1 MKRKTRTWINR
12 AVSVAVAVAMVPGMW
27 ASAAGAHDGKLTD
40 RVTHSDKNFNDYE
53 YIRMDEKD
61 FDEIIDG
68 LQDLADDPASAD
80 AVLDVIIAMEDY
92 FSEMSAN
99 YSIARIY
106 SDKVADDQY
115 WDDEVK
121 FYDELAHSVYDKL
134 MQSYRTIA
142 TSTNSDVLH
151 DRVDDEDD
159 WQEILDYVDMTQEQK
174 DLAAKETE
182 LSLQYDILYNKEYTS
197 TIGGK
202 KYTKDELTEAMNNG
216 QIQQN
221 DYMTAY
227 ADILKQANEERG
239 QLYLELVDIRTQI
252 AKSYGYDNYAEYAYE
267 ESYDRDYSISDLDA
281 YRQDIKDYL
290 IPAQDQL
297 TLQLFLYYSDQLQ
310 DAFKEPMS
318 VQESL
323 DIMYKYL
330 PEISN
335 DMLVSLDYMV
345 DHDLYDLEVNDK
357 KAPGGYTTQI
367 SGQYFA
373 PFMYNCADGTY
384 SDMRTVIHEFGHY
397 NELYYMDH
405 DSWYYGST
413 DLDIAEIHSQGLEL
427 LFMDYSD
434 EIFGDYGEVMNL
446 YTVYNLTYAAVEGAK
461 EDYFQYL
468 VYTNADG
475 LTLDKVNELYYDCVM
490 EYGGQYGSLLSDSI
504 SLANAGY
511 LDKNVSYDWVNIPHT
526 FQSPMYYI
534 SYSVSVA
541 AVLELF
547 DRILDDR
554 DAGIDMYLSLVDAE
568 FQEPF
573 QDTLATVGLNN
584 PITNPRFDVY
594 ASDLLYYLGLS
605 EERIVDNTVYGGD
618 DPSTDPGTGTDP
630 KPTQKPDKDSDK
642 DDDDWE
648 DGDIDV
654 VKDVGVSTGVIIAL
668 AVIGVLFVAV
678 LIVLIILLAKRSKE
692 KKAERYA
699 QAAPGAIPPGG
710 YMPQNNNM
718 AGAPG
723 MPGAPGAMG
732 GRPGMPGAPGMGG
745 APGMNGA
752 PGAMGGRP
760 GMSGAPGMGGAPG
773 MNGMPGMN
781 GTPGM
786 NGMPGR
792 PMQQGNPYM
801 QSISQQGAPGNP
813 YMQNNNMMQSNNQG
827 TPYMNNAAPGM
838 QQNRPLFDPFKNNEP
853 VQNSNPYMQGNPY
866 AGFGINQ
873 ATNNSAAM
881 NQPGNV
887 QQPMGQQT
895 GMGQSMNILPPINQ
909 PVNNDQAAVADQTA
923 AAQQPAETIAAP
935 VQDQPAAVNTDS
947 ISADTDNTRAVFAAG
962 ASVNESS
969 ISGTAP
975 ITESSLSGPVPM
987 GPQSDDR
994 PAPKPLGEIKT
1005 QMPNTAPNPFLQNLE
1020 NMKKESDDTG
1030 NT

>member
-1 MKRKTRTWINR
+1 MKRKTGKWINR
-12 AVSVAVAVAMVPGMW
+12 AVSAAVTIAMIPGMW

-40 RVTHSDKNFNDYE
+40 RVTHSDKNFKDYE

-121 FYDELAHSVYDKL
+121 FYDELANNVYDKL
-134 MQSYRTIA
+134 MQSYRMIA
-142 TSTNSDVLH
+142 TSANSDVLH

-159 WQEILDYVDMTQEQK
+159 WQEILDYKDMTQEQK

-216 QIQQN
+216 KIQQN

-252 AKSYGYDNYAEYAYE
+252 AKSYGYDNYAEYAYA
-267 ESYDRDYSISDLDA
+267 ESYDRDYSIKDLDA
-281 YRQDIKDYL
+281 YRQEIKDYL

-310 DAFKEPMS
+310 DAFKQPMT

-367 SGQYFA
+367 GGQYFA

-413 DLDIAEIHSQGLEL
+413 DLDIAEIHSQGLEM

-534 SYSVSVA
+534 SYSVSCA

-547 DRILDDR
+547 DCILDDR

-605 EERIVDNTVYGGD
+605 DERIIDNTVYGGD

-630 KPTQKPDKDSDK
+630 KPTQKPDKDSDDK

-654 VKDVGVSTGVIIAL
+654 VSDVGVSTGVIIAL

-723 MPGAPGAMG
+723 MNGAPGAMG
-732 GRPGMPGAPGMGG
+732 GRPGMGG

-752 PGAMGGRP
+752 PGMPGAMGGRP
-760 GMSGAPGMGGAPG
+760 GMGGTPG
-773 MNGMPGMN
+773 MNGMPGM
-781 GTPGM
+781 GAAPGM
-786 NGMPGR
+786 NGAPGMGGMQGR

-801 QSISQQGAPGNP
+801 QNISQQGVSGNP
-813 YMQNNNMMQSNNQG
+813 YMQNNMKQSNNQG
-827 TPYMNNAAPGM
+827 NPYMNNAAPGM
-838 QQNRPLFDPFKNNEP
+838 QQNGQLFDPFKNNGP
-853 VQNSNPYMQGNPY
+853 VQTSNPYMQGNPY
-866 AGFGINQ
+866 AGMGI
-873 ATNNSAAM
+873 
-881 NQPGNV
+881 NQPGNTQ
-887 QQPMGQQT
+887 QQPVGQSMGQQMS
-895 GMGQSMNILPPINQ
+895 MGQSMNILPPINQ
-909 PVNNDQAAVADQTA
+909 NANSDQTA
-923 AAQQPAETIAAP
+923 NTQQSAEAAEVSQA
-935 VQDQPAAVNTDS
+935 QDQPSSVQTESVSMTENA
-947 ISADTDNTRAVFAAG
+947 SASNAEIVAPAND
-962 ASVNESS
+962 SS
-969 ISGTAP
+969 ISGP
-975 ITESSLSGPVPM
+975 ESMNESSFAGPTPM

-1020 NMKKESDDTG
+1020 NMKKESDDQG